1 MADSTPARK
10 PVDSA
15 VVNSL
20 LTHALEKALLGSLL
34 FIPGMVVF
42 RRPAL
47 RWMTGGVGIGFGLGQ
62 AWTQGDLWLRHPE
75 MVRMPVGL
83 AEEVKRI
90 QEWVTKQIADLTKSE

>member
-1 MADSTPARK
+1 MAESKVARK

-15 VVNSL
+15 VINSL

-47 RWMTGGVGIGFGLGQ
+47 RWLSGGIGIGFGLGQ

-75 MVRMPVGL
+75 MVSMPVGL
-83 AEEVKRI
+83 AEEAQRI
-90 QEWVTKQIADLTKSE
+90 QEWVTKQIANLTKSE